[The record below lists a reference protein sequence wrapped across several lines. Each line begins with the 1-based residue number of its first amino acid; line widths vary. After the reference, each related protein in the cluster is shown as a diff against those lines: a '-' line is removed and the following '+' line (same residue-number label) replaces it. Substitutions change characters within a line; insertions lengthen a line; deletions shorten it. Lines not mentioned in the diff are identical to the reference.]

1 MRFDFFRRQESSGA
15 ALPGQAPA
23 APERDAS
30 GYVTYAQLLDA
41 GKRVMGYRL
50 AWRPASPDNAADAVS
65 QFKALMTC
73 AGKHLNDPRT
83 GSALG
88 RTLLFVDVTAESIVT
103 GELQL
108 LPPENVV
115 LCVELDLLMN
125 EELRPIVLF
134 LREQGFSFMLC
145 GADALPEEEELRG
158 LLTHFDVGAGDSA
171 LVERLRGEAQ
181 PGRPPLQLI
190 VTRMGEWDDFDAVAA
205 QHLEV
210 FVDGPRLQPGEDDAP
225 GDGALQPES
234 MLIVQ
239 LMQMIQRNQDV
250 REIEAVLKRDAAL
263 TYRLLRYINSPAIGA
278 GVEIHSLRH
287 AVTMLGYAPLFR
299 WLSVLLAVSNA
310 KASPPFMT
318 KKAILRGRFV
328 ELMGKGM
335 LPASDADNLF
345 VVGMFSLIDRLLGVP
360 MREVLGKVQLSE
372 AVQQAILAREGVYGP
387 FLALAESCE
396 QDGARAAS
404 LAEALFMSA
413 DQVNAAHLSALAWA
427 QDLGPAEAA

>member
-1 MRFDFFRRQESSGA
+1 
-15 ALPGQAPA
+15 
-23 APERDAS
+23 
-30 GYVTYAQLLDA
+30 
-41 GKRVMGYRL
+41 
-50 AWRPASPDNAADAVS
+50 VS

-115 LCVELDLLMN
+115 LCVALELLMD

-134 LREQGFSFMLC
+134 LREQGFHFMLC
-145 GADALPEEEELRG
+145 GTDALPQDEELRG
-158 LLTHFDVGAGDSA
+158 VVTHFDVGAGDRA
-171 LVERLRGEAQ
+171 LVERLRAEAKAGGPQ
-181 PGRPPLQLI
+181 LQLI
-190 VTRMGEWDDFDAVAA
+190 VTRMGEWDDFDAAAA

-278 GVEIHSLRH
+278 GVEIHSMRH

-372 AVQQAILAREGVYGP
+372 AVHQAILAREGAYGP

-396 QDGARAAS
+396 EDGVRAAS